1 MDSTVT
7 FNVSASRY
15 EIHVDGEF
23 AGYADVEDEGAQAVM
38 PHTVIE
44 KKFGGQGLGA
54 VLVRHALDD
63 IRAQGR
69 SVVPACS
76 FVEKFIEKNPEY
88 QDLLA

>member
-1 MDSTVT
+1 MGSKVT
-7 FNVSASRY
+7 FNASASRY
-15 EIHVDGEF
+15 EIHVDGELAGF
-23 AGYADVEDEGAQAVM
+23 AEVEDEGAAAVF

-44 KKFGGQGLGA
+44 PRFGGQGLGG

-63 IRAQGR
+63 VRAQGR

-76 FVEKFIEKNPEY
+76 FVERFIEKHPDY